1 MNIKYNPIISFAFL
15 LLIIFSINHLRVELY
30 NLDKT
35 IYLMK
40 AIFHIVILSFSVY
53 ALMITLRKYH
63 IVVDENK
70 FTIRDRIVDK
80 EKIIDMSSIHSI
92 NWTTQKEGIWLRG
105 RKLFVIAL
113 KNNQRLKF
121 HSLTWLSKKTRN
133 KLFKRLEQSGIIV
146 QGN

>member
-1 MNIKYNPIISFAFL
+1 
-15 LLIIFSINHLRVELY
+15 
-30 NLDKT
+30 
-35 IYLMK
+35 
-40 AIFHIVILSFSVY
+40 
-53 ALMITLRKYH
+53 MITLRKYH